1 VGAARLEAVRS
12 NTYALYVITGFGN
25 AHFIEEAMV
34 FLGREREG
42 GGCECATPA
51 PPSVWRSLRWLRLFV
66 VNDPSGSR
74 TILSS
79 KTLQDYQAF
88 PD

>member
-1 VGAARLEAVRS
+1 MGAARLEAVRS
-12 NTYALYVITGFGN
+12 NTYASYVITGFGT
-25 AHFIEEAMV
+25 AHFIEEARV

-79 KTLQDYQAF
+79 NTLQNYQAF